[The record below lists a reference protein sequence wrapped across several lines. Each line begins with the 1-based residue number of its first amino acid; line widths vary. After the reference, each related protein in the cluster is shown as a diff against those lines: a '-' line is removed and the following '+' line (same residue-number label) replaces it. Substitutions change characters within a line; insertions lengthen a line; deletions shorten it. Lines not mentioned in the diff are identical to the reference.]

1 METSTGHGLTVTFDS
16 ETSTFSFEWDP
27 DLNPEYDFL
36 KSYTDE
42 DFSNMIK
49 DRLTQLENEETG
61 TEIPTGGSSCG
72 TPESVLHSEPQ
83 L

>member
-42 DFSNMIK
+42 DF
-49 DRLTQLENEETG
+49 
-61 TEIPTGGSSCG
+61 PT
-72 TPESVLHSEPQ
+72 
-83 L
+83 